1 MKIKILF
8 VGWITL
14 FIGLFLYSF
23 TQIDLSLTFSS
34 VSIWQ
39 GIEKS
44 FQYIGYFNRAL
55 STYLYIGILIIFSLL
70 YFWTL
75 WLTHTKKLSRRYLWI
90 VILIGIVI
98 LFASYNTFSYDLFN
112 YIFDAKIITHYH
124 QNPYLHK
131 ALDFPGDPMLSFMHW
146 TDRVYP
152 YGPAWLGLTV
162 PLSFVGAN
170 IFIITFY
177 LFKLLMTGSFLLSAW
192 FIEKI
197 CEKTKTTNSL
207 FALAFFALNPLVM
220 IESLV
225 SAHNDIVMMCFALL
239 AVYLVVHQKYVWSI
253 FSLIVSIAV
262 KFATAIMVPFYL
274 VALFYTVKRKTV
286 PWSFLFI
293 FMAIIM
299 IGGVVAASVRTNFQ
313 PWYLLY
319 CLPFAALVSKKY
331 FVLIPSVVCSIMALV
346 TYVPFLYL
354 GNWDKPVP
362 QFLTDLHMV
371 FVLLSVILVGI
382 MFIMKRFILIQK
394 NGKES

>member
-1 MKIKILF
+1 MKTK
-8 VGWITL
+8 VL
-14 FIGLFLYSF
+14 FIGWIIFFIALFLYSF

-44 FQYIGYFNRAL
+44 FQYIGYFNRPL
-55 STYLYIGILIIFSLL
+55 STYLYTGILIIFSLL

-75 WLTHTKKLSRRYLWI
+75 WLTHTKKLSRKYLWAI
-90 VILIGIVI
+90 ILIGTAI

-124 QNPYLHK
+124 QSPYLHK
-131 ALDFPGDPMLSFMHW
+131 ALDFSGDPMLTFMHW

-162 PLSFVGAN
+162 PLSFFGAN
-170 IFIITFY
+170 IFIVTFY
-177 LFKLLMTGSFLLSAW
+177 FFKLLMAGSFLLSAW
-192 FIEKI
+192 LIEKI
-197 CEKTKTTNSL
+197 CQKTKTTESL

-225 SAHNDIVMMCFALL
+225 SAHNDIVMMCFSLL
-239 AVYLVVHQKYVWSI
+239 AIYLVVRQKYIWSI
-253 FSLIVSIAV
+253 LSLAFSVAI
-262 KFATAIMVPFYL
+262 KFATAIIVPFYL
-274 VALFYTVKRKTV
+274 VGLFYVLKKKSI
-286 PWSFLFI
+286 PWEKLFI
-293 FMAIIM
+293 GMSVVM
-299 IGGVVAASVRTNFQ
+299 IGGVYLASVRTNFQ

-319 CLPFAALVSKKY
+319 CMPFAALVSKKY
-331 FVLIPSVVCSIMALV
+331 FVFIPAVICSILSLI

-362 QFLTDLHMV
+362 QFLTNLHIV
-371 FVLLSVILVGI
+371 FIVVSILAVVS
-382 MFIMKRFILIQK
+382 MFFIKKFKGVQTEK
-394 NGKES
+394 KK